1 MKQFLLLI
9 DGPMGSGKTTVS
21 AILHKKVK
29 NTAHI
34 GLDRIKWFVSG
45 FKRNKAQNTMT
56 RAVGMA
62 MAKEYLR
69 QGVNVIVEQGMRKE
83 TIKKY
88 KKVAKNYKVN
98 FFVYQLHIPKKVSL
112 LRVKQRLEK
121 WPRRQG
127 KRVTL
132 PRVLRNY
139 HIYSENKDTTLHV
152 FDSAELTARQIAGKI
167 LKDIRSRR

>member
-21 AILHKKVK
+21 AILHEKVK

-62 MAKEYLR
+62 MTKEYLR
-69 QGVNVIVEQGMRKE
+69 QGINVIVEQGMRKE

-88 KKVAKNYKVN
+88 ERVAKNHKVN
-98 FFVYQLHIPKKVSL
+98 FLCTNLTFQKKFLS
-112 LRVKQRLEK
+112 K
-121 WPRRQG
+121 G
-127 KRVTL
+127 
-132 PRVLRNY
+132 
-139 HIYSENKDTTLHV
+139 
-152 FDSAELTARQIAGKI
+152 
-167 LKDIRSRR
+167 

>member
-21 AILHKKVK
+21 AILHEKVK

-62 MAKEYLR
+62 MTKEYLR
-69 QGVNVIVEQGMRKE
+69 QGINVIVEQGMRKE

-88 KKVAKNYKVN
+88 ERVAKNHKVN
-98 FFVYQLHIPKKVSL
+98 FFVYQLNIPKEVSL
-112 LRVKQRLEK
+112 ERVKQRLKE
-121 WPRRQG
+121 WPRKRG
-127 KRVTL
+127 KPVT
-132 PRVLRNY
+132 PSRILRNY
-139 HIYSENKDTTLHV
+139 RIHLENKDNTFRT
-152 FDSAELTARQIAGKI
+152 FDSTKLTARQIALKI
-167 LKDIRSRR
+167 FKDLNA